1 MKNSIFIQQ
10 EEIKGWCLKKKEV
23 DKFVLRDVHHLTIV
37 VKDHISST
45 EFTGYIKLPRPRYT
59 DFGFASLNWIK
70 DNEILG
76 NPAESFITFNG
87 KVFWEI
93 VDFQEA
99 TDGKVLIIL
108 KVAQTR

>member
-1 MKNSIFIQQ
+1 MNNNFIQQ
-10 EEIKGWCLKKKEV
+10 DEIKGWYLKKNEIE
-23 DKFVLRDVHHLTIV
+23 KFILRDVPHLTIV
-37 VKDHISST
+37 VKDRISST

-70 DNEILG
+70 DNEVLG

-93 VDFQEA
+93 VDFQE
-99 TDGKVLIIL
+99 TTENKVLIIL
-108 KVAQTR
+108 KAIQNR